1 MFYGDYPLRLP
12 LYLVVADKE
21 DPKVLAYLRD
31 FFDSDQQD
39 ILKKTGFVP
48 VPENLQKQALLEF
61 DLEI

>member
-1 MFYGDYPLRLP
+1 M
-12 LYLVVADKE
+12 VADKE